1 MAALLDQFIERPEVR
16 GRHEI
21 LVHAP
26 AELVFEVA
34 YNFDVQSIRTV
45 RAIFRLRAL
54 LLGGKSTRKGW
65 PGGLVVGA
73 MAMGWGCLLEQPGQ
87 CFVAGAVC
95 RPWEADVV
103 FSPVPPDQFAAYAEP
118 NQVKICWS
126 LETESLGPERT
137 RFATET
143 RAAATDEPSRK
154 HFRRYWRLFGI
165 GAVATR
171 KLLLPAMRLEAE
183 RRWRS
188 DRAMGASSF

>member
-1 MAALLDQFIERPEVR
+1 MPAVLDRFLTRPEVR

-21 LVHAP
+21 LVQAP

-34 YNFDVQSIRTV
+34 YNFDVQSIRMV

-54 LLGGKSTRKGW
+54 VLGGKARGKGW

-73 MAMGWGCLLEQPGQ
+73 MAMGWGCLLEEPGH

-95 RPWEADVV
+95 QPWQADVV
-103 FSPVPPDQFAAYAEP
+103 FSPIRPEEFAVYAEP

-126 LETESLGPERT
+126 LEAEALGPELT

-143 RAAATDEPSRK
+143 RAAATDEASRAR
-154 HFRRYWRLFGI
+154 FRRYWRVFGI

-171 KLLLPAMRLEAE
+171 KLLLPAMRREAE
-183 RRWRS
+183 RRWRA
-188 DRAMGASSF
+188 DRAVAGA